1 MKGVWHMVGV
11 PYIFCGGT
19 RNTLVLTVVV
29 AVQVPSHDQLFVA
42 PWVAADLASLS
53 LTIS

>member
-1 MKGVWHMVGV
+1 MVGV